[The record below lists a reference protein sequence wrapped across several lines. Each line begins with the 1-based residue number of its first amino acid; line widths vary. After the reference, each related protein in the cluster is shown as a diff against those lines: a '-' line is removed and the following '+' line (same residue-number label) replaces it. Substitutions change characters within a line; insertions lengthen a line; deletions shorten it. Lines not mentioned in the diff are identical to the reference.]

1 MSQVLPLKCRFSI
14 EIPTSLK
21 SVTTLRIHLHDKYSS
36 PMINTL
42 KSGIRFVTVLAI
54 FATSIHIAPTASAI
68 SMGPIYDGT
77 SGDVACLTDGEPTGF
92 FTITDNVVTAQESCN
107 GVVDIPSGVLSIGG
121 WVFMQS
127 RQITHVTIPDSVRT
141 IGDGAFFQKSS
152 LTSVSIGSGVT
163 RIGRLAFSST
173 GLASLIIPSSITS
186 LGESV
191 FSSIPANTF
200 SYCGRNITSSQLA
213 RAGIFSKTNSCAP
226 SIGTLYSQSSG
237 SGDAPCSTGFFTIV
251 SNAVVSH
258 QDCAGSAIIPMG
270 VTSINEDAFYYDT
283 LLTSVTISDS
293 VRTIAKGAFE
303 NTINMVTISLGSGVV
318 TIGERSF
325 AQAAGLT
332 SIIIPN
338 STTTIGPE
346 AFYYIF
352 SLSSVTIG
360 GRVSSIGNS
369 AFAYSAITSLVIPNS
384 VISIG
389 FYAFGG
395 NNSLTS
401 LTIGRRVEEIGA
413 FAFFNTNSLTEYS
426 YCAALL
432 SEETLES
439 ARLSSKSVFCDPN
452 APGDLLDEPIDS
464 QATASSENISAAVA
478 AAIVQREAEIRTAR
492 AEIVEVFKSSKT
504 ATAESFAQAEIRGIT
519 KSNIDDVNAEI
530 ALLPVDSRTSLNEI
544 VKIARKFEVVGDIS
558 TENVIRV
565 FPKTFVEVGLI
576 PADSPNKCLLAMAVR
591 KLAPSDRDSYAE
603 IKAAIDAEMA
613 VINARAIRLAALLAR

>member
-1 MSQVLPLKCRFSI
+1 
-14 EIPTSLK
+14 
-21 SVTTLRIHLHDKYSS
+21 
-36 PMINTL
+36 MINTL
-42 KSGIRFVTVLAI
+42 KSGIRLVTVLAI
-54 FATSIHIAPTASAI
+54 FATSIQVAPTASAV
-68 SMGPIYDGT
+68 SMGPLYNGT

-92 FTITDNVVTAQESCN
+92 FTITDNVVTAQESCS

-127 RQITHVTIPDSVRT
+127 RQITQVTIPDSVRT
-141 IGDGAFFQKSS
+141 IGDGAFFQKTS

-163 RIGRLAFSST
+163 TIGRLAFSST

-186 LGESV
+186 LGENV
-191 FSSIPANTF
+191 FSSVPASSF

-283 LLTSVTISDS
+283 FLTSVTISDS

-303 NTINMVTISLGSGVV
+303 NSINLAAISLGSGVV

-352 SLSSVTIG
+352 SLSSVTFG
-360 GRVSSIGNS
+360 GRVSSIGNR
-369 AFAYSAITSLVIPNS
+369 AFAYSALTSLVIPNN

-389 FYAFGG
+389 SSAFQGITA
-395 NNSLTS
+395 LTS
-401 LTIGRRVEEIGA
+401 LKLGRRVQEIGD
-413 FAFFNTNSLTEYS
+413 FAFYNTNSLTEYS
-426 YCAALL
+426 YCAA
-432 SEETLES
+432 TLTEQIFIAS
-439 ARLSSKSVFCDPN
+439 RLDSKTLFCDPN
-452 APGDLLDEPIDS
+452 APGDILVEPTNS
-464 QATASSENISAAVA
+464 QPSTSSEGDSAAVA
-478 AAIVQREAEIRTAR
+478 AAIVQRETEIRTAR
-492 AEIVEVFKSSKT
+492 AEIVEVFKASKA

-530 ALLPVDSRTSLNEI
+530 ALLPANSRTSLTEI
-544 VKIARKFEVVGDIS
+544 VKIARKYEVVGDIS

-576 PADSPNKCLLAMAVR
+576 PAESPNKCLLAMAVR
-591 KLAPSDRDSYAE
+591 KLAPSDRDSFAE
-603 IKAAIDAEMA
+603 IKAAIDAEIA
-613 VINARAIRLAALLAR
+613 SINARAIRLAALLAR